1 MGPDRDLSNT
11 PAPASISN
19 DRGEVIASDL
29 ANFDDTVDARRVAAL
44 LDANHIPE
52 TNGWMAVCRKCGIR
66 TASPE
71 GLHAPHALQIAAAE
85 AWLERDTLGSNIA
98 RLQVRRNT

>member
-1 MGPDRDLSNT
+1 MGPDRVH
-11 PAPASISN
+11 SN
-19 DRGEVIASDL
+19 DPVPTSVTDDRVELTVDDL
-29 ANFDDTVDARRVAAL
+29 ASFDDTGDARRVAAL
-44 LDANHIPE
+44 LDANHVPE

-71 GLHAPHALQIAAAE
+71 GLHAPHALQMAAAE